1 MRRIQ
6 IRLFVLAQVRLATL
20 GERGQT
26 TAEYVLLILGAA
38 TIAILVTSWASGT
51 DKVGRLFDRVLN
63 SLITKVG
70 CPAVGTGRAGGRTWA
85 RPPSSWPWCSP
96 CSSSWQW
103 HSCRWAWLRVPR
115 CWSTTRPG
123 RGRGSQRSVERCG
136 RWRMR

>member
-20 GERGQT
+20 DERGQT

-70 CPAVGTGRAGGRTWA
+70 
-85 RPPSSWPWCSP
+85 
-96 CSSSWQW
+96 
-103 HSCRWAWLRVPR
+103 
-115 CWSTTRPG
+115 
-123 RGRGSQRSVERCG
+123 
-136 RWRMR
+136 

>member
-20 GERGQT
+20 DERCQT

-70 CPAVGTGRAGGRTWA
+70 
-85 RPPSSWPWCSP
+85 
-96 CSSSWQW
+96 
-103 HSCRWAWLRVPR
+103 
-115 CWSTTRPG
+115 
-123 RGRGSQRSVERCG
+123 
-136 RWRMR
+136 

>member
-20 GERGQT
+20 DARGQT

-70 CPAVGTGRAGGRTWA
+70 
-85 RPPSSWPWCSP
+85 
-96 CSSSWQW
+96 
-103 HSCRWAWLRVPR
+103 
-115 CWSTTRPG
+115 
-123 RGRGSQRSVERCG
+123 
-136 RWRMR
+136 